1 MSPGAYDFAYDAIG
15 NRMTSNVNEQDPTMT
30 YTRNDVNQYTATTG
44 PGTTP
49 AESFTYEKDGTLQ
62 TDGKYRYVWDG
73 ENRLIR
79 IEPVGTPVNND
90 KKLEYEYDYMGRRV
104 EKVYSKHNGSD
115 WVVQTTYRFVY
126 DNWNVVLVLLGD
138 GSTRYK
144 FTWGLDLS
152 GLAGDA
158 SVSGIHGS
166 GGIGGLLANQT
177 MSTPSTDWWYLYDGN
192 GNVTQVIRP
201 TDLPY
206 FALTSWAHFEY
217 DPYGNVAAFSGFM
230 GVSIRR
236 LFCFSTKWVD
246 TELAG
251 AEVYGAVGTD
261 GLYYYGYR
269 YYSPRLGRWIS
280 RDPIEELGG
289 LNLYGFVGNGPMF
302 GVDPLGEWPVL
313 PGPRPNIPPGYPRDP
328 QVHPGIPIP
337 IGTITLD
344 VQDCQ
349 TCAGISISFGVELYR
364 TGELR
369 LQYTEELLQLK
380 LKEKGLSQS
389 AGSAA
394 RSALQEKWRELQTQ
408 FGKAYTDVYRHV
420 KPVKPTGSFW
430 KPSDLANRHA
440 RIFKVVGKGLIVI
453 GVTIDVA
460 TIVQAPSGERAK
472 VIVRTVASNAGA
484 YGGTL
489 VGAGA
494 GRVGGALLGRAIG
507 GVCGS
512 LGGPVGT
519 VAGALAGGVVGAWAG
534 DVIGGVIYDWSNEE

>member
-158 SVSGIHGS
+158 SASGIHGS

-206 FALTSWAHFEY
+206 FALSTWAHFEY

-280 RDPIEELGG
+280 RDPIEEKGGRNLFGFVSNAPVIVFDPHGLEMICIGAPGPGGSPCVWVPDEPPATTTPLPPVRGSRTGLCGCRSCRRYAELYTLPRPPIAGPPGGPLPSLNGHSWIECSDGNVFDFPLGYDSHHNWTTICSDLEIDPDGGG
-289 LNLYGFVGNGPMF
+289 LLPVPGFVGP
-302 GVDPLGEWPVL
+302 PVPARCASCQQIKDCLNRSMANINIMCQYAAL
-313 PGPRPNIPPGYPRDP
+313 PINSGFTNC
-328 QVHPGIPIP
+328 
-337 IGTITLD
+337 IGAKDRALRECGLREKTISAD
-344 VQDCQ
+344 D
-349 TCAGISISFGVELYR
+349 R
-364 TGELR
+364 
-369 LQYTEELLQLK
+369 LK
-380 LKEKGLSQS
+380 L
-389 AGSAA
+389 
-394 RSALQEKWRELQTQ
+394 
-408 FGKAYTDVYRHV
+408 
-420 KPVKPTGSFW
+420 
-430 KPSDLANRHA
+430 
-440 RIFKVVGKGLIVI
+440 
-453 GVTIDVA
+453 ID
-460 TIVQAPSGERAK
+460 IRGQ
-472 VIVRTVASNAGA
+472 
-484 YGGTL
+484 
-489 VGAGA
+489 
-494 GRVGGALLGRAIG
+494 
-507 GVCGS
+507 
-512 LGGPVGT
+512 
-519 VAGALAGGVVGAWAG
+519 
-534 DVIGGVIYDWSNEE
+534 